1 MPLTISCLVF
11 NIGRSCH
18 KYHFCRVKHVFVA
31 TWISPCKL
39 LLTISCLVFIIG
51 GSCHYHWR
59 ELPQVPSLS
68 QQTRVCRD
76 KQVVFCRDKSML
88 AATIFCRDKSMF
100 AAAEY
105 FSRDTHTCL
114 SRQRFCRDKHTFSRQ
129 KWYLWQLSPMI
140 GVDWFLRHVSSP
152 WQDKTLP
159 RALEIRPEILARKVT
174 TKVIGLSSRLSQ
186 LLWTTNNKM

>member
-1 MPLTISCLVF
+1 MPLTISCVVF

-76 KQVVFCRDKSML
+76 KQVVFCRDKSM
-88 AATIFCRDKSMF
+88 F

-129 KWYLWQLSPMI
+129 KWYLWQFPPMI
-140 GVDWFLRHVSSP
+140 GVDWFLRHVSSW

-159 RALEIRPEILARKVT
+159 RALEIPPEILARKVT